1 MSAYYQQKEFG
12 RFYPDRSMS
21 FRGEKSKERDAIQ
34 NRAYDA
40 INRVA
45 EYMRLMEKAPTLRID
60 GLDGDYRLLAEYN
73 GTVLA
78 GHPTEYG
85 VQFITWD
92 WTYGHTGLWQGHY
105 HMEDY
110 EGAKQDFATRCG
122 LMAKEQIFS
131 PQQLAEVYRSIHET
145 LDSGGITE
153 EREKILKSAAEQI
166 EYAVPDLDER
176 VNQSNLKELE
186 YGSQQGQT
194 M

>member
-12 RFYPDRSMS
+12 RFYPDRAMS
-21 FRGEKSKERDAIQ
+21 FRGEKSKEWDAIKD
-34 NRAYDA
+34 RAFNTM
-40 INRVA
+40 NRVA
-45 EYMRLMEKAPTLRID
+45 EYMKLMEKAPTIRVD
-60 GLDGDYRLLAEYN
+60 GLDGDYRLLSEFN
-73 GTVLA
+73 DTVLA

-92 WTYGHTGLWQGHY
+92 WTYGHTGLCQGHY

-110 EGAKQDFATRCG
+110 EKAKADFATRSG
-122 LMAKEQIFS
+122 LVAKDQIFS
-131 PQQLAEVYRSIHET
+131 PQQLTEIYRSIHET

-166 EYAVPDLDER
+166 KYAVPDLDER